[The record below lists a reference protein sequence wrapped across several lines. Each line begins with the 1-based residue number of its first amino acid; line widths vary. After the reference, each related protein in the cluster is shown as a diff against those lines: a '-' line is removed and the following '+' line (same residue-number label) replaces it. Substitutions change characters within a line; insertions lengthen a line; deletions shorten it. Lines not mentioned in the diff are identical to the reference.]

1 MILKSF
7 RTLSFISSVILFTN
21 CGGGFQNFITVERD
35 NLKDGKENFRF
46 VSYNIPN
53 LHYIEDYLRFDAA
66 SPWKLPDEFEI
77 RDALRTIKQVGGNAT
92 RMYVLSVRKQD
103 ESEKIIRHV
112 EAPGKFNEDAF
123 RALDKVMQ
131 IANEEKVRAI
141 LPLVDNWWWWGGPK
155 EYSAFRGK
163 DAKEFWT
170 DSLLISDFKKT
181 VDFIINRKNTYT
193 GVLYKEDKALLGW
206 ETGNELECPFEWT
219 AQIAKYIKSMDKN
232 HLVIEGTHRKQLIEE
247 AIQDTNIDVLSTHHY
262 TKRTETIENIVKN
275 KALSRGRKPYFVG
288 EFGFMP
294 TPDIKAVL
302 DSVIDNDV
310 SGIMIWS
317 LRGHNSEGGYYYHS
331 SDNSGTAYR
340 WPGFDNGASYDE
352 KNLMKV
358 MRESAYKINGKEAPP
373 IPIPDAP
380 TLLEI
385 ETPFKIS
392 WQGSTGA
399 SSYVIERKEDDSGWM
414 ILADSVTDAVYAY
427 RPQFSDTSVIIGK
440 SYSYRIKARNESG
453 VSDHSNVIGSVNVNY
468 KILVDE
474 LENDKKIFMKEG
486 EFEFLTFKQ
495 IVNAKEDRNRLTGKK
510 GNYIVYKVH
519 GVVKSVKVD
528 FFLTGELGEVQLFAA
543 DNSENF
549 SPLAV
554 KKDIYI
560 PEKNAYGYFTV
571 VSNTSSEIS
580 DTARYIKLVLDDGVQ
595 IGRIEIVYDDTWGF

>member
-1 MILKSF
+1 MMLKSI

-46 VSYNIPN
+46 ISYNIPN

-92 RMYVLSVRKQD
+92 RMYVLSVRKQG
-103 ESEKIIRHV
+103 ESEKIVRHV

-131 IANEEKVRAI
+131 IANEEKVRVI

-155 EYSAFRGK
+155 EYAAFRGK

-193 GVLYKEDKALLGW
+193 GILYKEDKALLGW

-219 AQIAKYIKSMDKN
+219 AQIAKYIKSLDKN

-262 TKRTETIENIVKN
+262 TKRAETIENIVKN
-275 KALSRGRKPYFVG
+275 KSLSKGKKPYFVG

-302 DSVIDNDV
+302 DSVIEKNV

-317 LRGHNSEGGYYYHS
+317 LRGHNSEGGFYYHS
-331 SDNSGTAYR
+331 SDNGGTAYR

-358 MRESAYKINGKEAPP
+358 MRESAYKINGKEVPP
-373 IPIPDAP
+373 IPIPDTP

-399 SSYVIERKEDDSGWM
+399 SSYIIERKEDDSDWK

-427 RPQFSDTSVIIGK
+427 RPQFSDTSVTIGK

-453 VSDHSNVIGSVNVNY
+453 VSENSNVIGRINVSY
-468 KILVDE
+468 KILIDE
-474 LENDKKIFMKEG
+474 LENDKKMFKKEG

-495 IVNAKEDRNRLTGKK
+495 IVNAKEDRNRLTGKR
-510 GNYIVYKVH
+510 GNYLVYKVP
-519 GVVKSVKVD
+519 GVIKSAKVD
-528 FFLTGELGEVQLFAA
+528 FFLTGELGEVQLFTD

-560 PEKNAYGYFTV
+560 PEKNAYGYFTA

-595 IGRIEIVYDDTWGF
+595 IERIEIVYDDTVK

>member
-1 MILKSF
+1 MILKSI
-7 RTLSFISSVILFTN
+7 RTLSFISLAILFSN

-46 VSYNIPN
+46 ISYNIPN
-53 LHYIEDYLRFDAA
+53 LHYIEDYLRFDVS

-92 RMYVLSVRKQD
+92 RMYVLSVRKEG

-131 IANEEKVRAI
+131 IANEEKVRVI

-155 EYSAFRGK
+155 EYAAFRGK

-181 VDFIINRKNTYT
+181 VDFIVNRKNTYT

-206 ETGNELECPFEWT
+206 ETGNELECPFSWN
-219 AQIAKYIKSMDKN
+219 AQIAKYIKSLDKN

-262 TKRTETIENIVKN
+262 TQRAETIENILKN
-275 KALSRGRKPYFVG
+275 KSLSMGKKPYFVG

-302 DSVIDNDV
+302 DSVIDKNV
-310 SGIMIWS
+310 SGILIWS
-317 LRGHNSEGGYYYHS
+317 LRGHNSEGGFYYHS
-331 SDNSGTAYR
+331 SDNGGTAYR
-340 WPGFDNGASYDE
+340 WPGFENGASYDE

-358 MRESAYKINGKEAPP
+358 MRESAYKINGKEVPP
-373 IPIPDAP
+373 IPIPEAP

-392 WQGSTGA
+392 WQGSAGA
-399 SSYVIERKEDDSGWM
+399 SSYIMERKEDNFDWK

-427 RPQFSDTSVIIGK
+427 RPQFSDTSVTIGK
-440 SYSYRIKARNESG
+440 SYSYRIKAKNESG
-453 VSDHSNVIGSVNVNY
+453 VSENSNVIGPLKVSY
-468 KILVDE
+468 KILIDE
-474 LENDKKIFMKEG
+474 LENDKKMFMKEG

-510 GNYIVYKVH
+510 GNYLVYKVP
-519 GVVKSVKVD
+519 GVVKSAKVD

-543 DNSENF
+543 DNSESF
-549 SPLAV
+549 SSLGT
-554 KKDIYI
+554 KKDIYV
-560 PEKNAYGYFTV
+560 PEKNAYGYFTT

-580 DTARYIKLVLDDGVQ
+580 NTTRYIKLVLDDGVQ
-595 IGRIEIVYDDTWGF
+595 IGRIEIVYDDTVK

>member
-302 DSVIDNDV
+302 DSVIEKNV